1 MPRLTPLCPLK
12 IHLSGGGRRE
22 LKEEVKSQTKAPG
35 FMFGPSAHK
44 ATDPPASLHREHGQL
59 CQTMLALLSL
69 LKSTT
74 STSPPCSEHS
84 KEVSVWRRKI
94 MACSLFHFELIS
106 ACLVILNHAGFQLPT
121 CCIFPCWGLSLRQL
135 HILKHF
141 LNPFFF
147 AGHFLL
153 HIKHASHLISSTFR
167 SHLLFSEEYE
177 REKKY
182 QTSAKAVK
190 RQYKSSLDFS
200 PYKLKVVKN
209 QMLTTLKSLFFHPDT
224 DKWGT

>member
-1 MPRLTPLCPLK
+1 MLKTPFLNNTTIVLMPRLTPLCPLK

-44 ATDPPASLHREHGQL
+44 ATDPPAPLHREHGQL

-121 CCIFPCWGLSLRQL
+121 CCIFPC
-135 HILKHF
+135 
-141 LNPFFF
+141 
-147 AGHFLL
+147 
-153 HIKHASHLISSTFR
+153 
-167 SHLLFSEEYE
+167 
-177 REKKY
+177 
-182 QTSAKAVK
+182 
-190 RQYKSSLDFS
+190 
-200 PYKLKVVKN
+200 
-209 QMLTTLKSLFFHPDT
+209 
-224 DKWGT
+224 

>member
-1 MPRLTPLCPLK
+1 MPRLTPLCSLK

-35 FMFGPSAHK
+35 FMFGPSAHE
-44 ATDPPASLHREHGQL
+44 ATDPPAPLHREHGQL

-147 AGHFLL
+147 CRA
-153 HIKHASHLISSTFR
+153 
-167 SHLLFSEEYE
+167 LFV
-177 REKKY
+177 
-182 QTSAKAVK
+182 T
-190 RQYKSSLDFS
+190 
-200 PYKLKVVKN
+200 
-209 QMLTTLKSLFFHPDT
+209 H
-224 DKWGT
+224 